1 MYSLLI
7 KGGNIIDG
15 TGNPAYKADLAV
27 QGDKIVAIEPTI
39 EAAAEKVIEADG
51 LFVAPGFIDIHTHT
65 DRSIF
70 EFPLADSK
78 VLQGVTTDVTGN
90 CGIGLFPVASARKT
104 ELENY
109 LGMVKGKLPEGGIS
123 WTDLNGFAAAV
134 ESVNPGIN
142 LVPLVPHGS
151 LRIAVMGSSDRK
163 PTDQEMQDME
173 IILADCLNQ
182 GAWGMSTGL
191 IYPPG
196 SFAKTDE
203 LVRLAQVL
211 ARYGAIYS
219 SHVRGESGT
228 LLQAVDEAIQIG
240 RESGTTVEV
249 SHLKAIGK
257 PNWGNGVKALQMI
270 EEARRQG
277 VDIWAD
283 QYPYEASST
292 SLTALIPAWAHDG
305 GVAAMLQRLVD
316 PSCKEKLITGIGLE
330 MNVRGGADRV
340 LIAGLA
346 AGADQ
351 ELVGKTVQQI
361 AEILGLT
368 PEETVMQLTIDAKG
382 GVSAVYFS
390 IGEEDLETILK
401 NPDVAVGS
409 DGSGINPTT
418 AEKATHPR
426 SYGTFARVLGRY
438 VREKKLLTWESAVR
452 KMTLLPA
459 QRLGLKDRGMLQAGL
474 AADITVFNP
483 DTVTDCAVFE
493 NPHQFAQGF
502 EYVVVNGIL
511 AAEHGRL
518 TGATAGRVL
527 RKA

>member
-1 MYSLLI
+1 MYSFLI
-7 KGGNIIDG
+7 KGGSIVDG
-15 TGNPAYKADLAV
+15 TGKPAYHADVAI
-27 QGDKIVAIEPTI
+27 QGDQIVAIDTEI
-39 EAAAEKVIEADG
+39 EGAADKVINADG
-51 LFVAPGFIDIHTHT
+51 LIVAPGFIDIHTHT

-70 EFPLADSK
+70 EFPLADSM

-90 CGIGLFPVASARKT
+90 CGIGLFPVAKERKT

-134 ESVNPGIN
+134 ESSKPGIN

-151 LRIAVMGSSDRK
+151 LRIAVMGSDDRE
-163 PTDQEMQDME
+163 PSEQEMQNME
-173 IILADCLNQ
+173 TILAECLNQ
-182 GAWGMSTGL
+182 GAWGMSSGL

-196 SFAKTDE
+196 SFAKTGE
-203 LVRLAQVL
+203 LVRLAKVL
-211 ARYGAIYS
+211 ARYGAIYT

-228 LLQAVDEAIQIG
+228 LLNAVDEAIQIG
-240 RESGTTVEV
+240 RESGVTVEV

-257 PNWGNGVKALQMI
+257 PNWGKGVQALKMI

-305 GVAAMLQRLVD
+305 GVAAMLRRLAD
-316 PSCKEKLITGIGLE
+316 TNCKAELITGIGRE
-330 MNVRGGADRV
+330 MNVRGGAERV

-346 AGADQ
+346 ASADQ
-351 ELVGKTVQQI
+351 ELVGKTVRQI
-361 AEILGLT
+361 ADIWGLT
-368 PEETVMQLTIDAKG
+368 PEETVIRLTLDAKG
-382 GVSAVYFS
+382 GISAVYFS
-390 IGEEDLETILK
+390 IGEDDLETILT

-418 AEKATHPR
+418 AEKAAHPR

-438 VREKKLLTWESAVR
+438 VREKQLLTWESAVR
-452 KMTLLPA
+452 KMTVLPA
-459 QRLGLKDRGMLQAGL
+459 QRLGLTDRGTLKEGM
-474 AADITVFNP
+474 AADITIFDP
-483 DTVTDCAVFE
+483 QTVTDCAVFD
-493 NPHQFAQGF
+493 NPHQFAKGIV
-502 EYVVVNGIL
+502 YVFVNGVL
-511 AAEHGRL
+511 TADHGRL
-518 TGATAGRVL
+518 TGAATGRVL
-527 RKA
+527 RK